1 MRLDF
6 ALYGL
11 AVVLFAL
18 SAIVLLMVAEVD
30 GRSVYVVST
39 AVLGLLTTAT
49 GYLIRPKPQ
58 SPAPVEPV
66 ISPSPPVQVEPV
78 QQAPVEV
85 PVVEAAEPETPE
97 PAAVVVSAPA
107 ETTVSI
113 EAPKMLEPAATVE
126 TPVLTAP
133 QPAPQLSAPSEVP
146 ALAPAVVPIVAFELT
161 QIRGISATRAQQLK
175 DNGINTVSDL
185 AKASPEEVAAKL
197 AVSPKI
203 VKMWI
208 GSAKKQIK

>member
-18 SAIVLLMVAEVD
+18 SAIVLLTVAEVD

-49 GYLIRPKPQ
+49 GYLIRPKSQ
-58 SPAPVEPV
+58 SNAPVEPV
-66 ISPSPPVQVEPV
+66 ISPSPPVQMEPV

-85 PVVEAAEPETPE
+85 PEVEAAEPETPE
-97 PAAVVVSAPA
+97 PAAVVASAPA
-107 ETTVSI
+107 ETTFSV
-113 EAPKMLEPAATVE
+113 EAPKMLEPAVTAE

-133 QPAPQLSAPSEVP
+133 QPAPQ
-146 ALAPAVVPIVAFELT
+146 I
-161 QIRGISATRAQQLK
+161 GRAH
-175 DNGINTVSDL
+175 V
-185 AKASPEEVAAKL
+185 
-197 AVSPKI
+197 
-203 VKMWI
+203 
-208 GSAKKQIK
+208 